1 MSGSIV
7 SKFGSNSTRK
17 ECLRFSESG
26 VLSVKK
32 FEWALTAVLAGVVIF
47 GILFVVLTVQK
58 QSHTV
63 EQVSVQ
69 EFNRYQ
75 EEYGLQ
81 GDAGGTIA
89 AGILEMQAEEETVTN
104 DSVLSAVSSVLPAEG
119 KLVGVSHQNQ
129 ELEIDYVLK
138 EESAYTK
145 RVVLTYD
152 EAGLQRIDLRQNREM
167 VSVSRDGK
175 KEVTNME

>member
-1 MSGSIV
+1 
-7 SKFGSNSTRK
+7 
-17 ECLRFSESG
+17 
-26 VLSVKK
+26 VKK

-63 EQVSVQ
+63 EQVSAQ

-81 GDAGGTIA
+81 GEAGETIA
-89 AGILEMQAEEETVTN
+89 TGILETQTEEETVTN
-104 DSVLSAVSSVLPAEG
+104 DTVLSAVSSALPAEG
-119 KLVGVSHQNQ
+119 KLVDVSHQNQ
-129 ELEIDYVLK
+129 KLEIDYVLK

-152 EAGLQRIDLRQNREM
+152 ETGLQKIDLRRDREM
-167 VSVSRDGK
+167 ISVSRDGK
-175 KEVTNME
+175 KEVTNMK

>member
-1 MSGSIV
+1 M
-7 SKFGSNSTRK
+7 
-17 ECLRFSESG
+17 
-26 VLSVKK
+26 
-32 FEWALTAVLAGVVIF
+32 IF
-47 GILFVVLTVQK
+47 GIFVVLTVQK

-119 KLVGVSHQNQ
+119 N
-129 ELEIDYVLK
+129 
-138 EESAYTK
+138 
-145 RVVLTYD
+145 
-152 EAGLQRIDLRQNREM
+152 
-167 VSVSRDGK
+167 
-175 KEVTNME
+175 

>member
-1 MSGSIV
+1 M
-7 SKFGSNSTRK
+7 
-17 ECLRFSESG
+17 
-26 VLSVKK
+26 
-32 FEWALTAVLAGVVIF
+32 
-47 GILFVVLTVQK
+47 
-58 QSHTV
+58 
-63 EQVSVQ
+63 Q

-89 AGILEMQAEEETVTN
+89 AGILETQAEEETVTN

-138 EESAYTK
+138 EES
-145 RVVLTYD
+145 RCV
-152 EAGLQRIDLRQNREM
+152 
-167 VSVSRDGK
+167 
-175 KEVTNME
+175 